1 MSTPAIDTRDI
12 SIRPITE
19 HGQVIYFAS
28 ISGDGRL
35 VAYGRREGE
44 RSLRVK
50 QVTTGSEVTVVPPQA
65 GFFGAGATFTP
76 DGDYLYYTHEDPAN
90 ANNMN
95 VYAVPALGGA
105 SRQVVNNVS
114 STVAFSRDGKRM
126 VYGRTIL
133 DKDEDQLLV
142 ANTDGTDE
150 SVFFR
155 HEGKIN
161 GLSTPPS
168 WSASGDLIAVGTRH
182 FGENTLGSI
191 LVLTPQGKLVRSF
204 TLPMFVEALA
214 WLPDS
219 SGLLFVGHKK
229 LTARSGQIWFQPY
242 PAGEPFKISNDL
254 SRYYSL
260 SITADG
266 KSFVTTQQRL
276 QATIYVGDSPAVL
289 HDKIDWKLT
298 PISTEQA
305 TGYNLSWTAAGQLLQ
320 EDGAYHIFVTR
331 GDGADRVRL
340 LENTEVALEP
350 TACGPG
356 DIIVLSRVLEDNV
369 PHVWRLNTV
378 TGELQQLTFGK
389 WGNRPSCSPD
399 GKWVVYRG
407 YEDNQDRIFK
417 VSINGGTPV
426 ELFRGRAYGAAV
438 SPDGSLV
445 AYLKFEGQG
454 SGTKTTIVLQRLE
467 GGPPVQ
473 EIEVPS
479 KYDVQYLSWTPDG
492 RALTY
497 VDDTTGNTQNLYMQP
512 LAGGTRTRLTHFDSE
527 PAKVV
532 AYAWSRDG
540 KKFAITRA
548 LYNDTDVVLFSGF
561 R

>member
-1 MSTPAIDTRDI
+1 VVLILAAAASFGVYKLLNGNTPAIDTRNM
-12 SIRPITE
+12 SIRPLTE
-19 HGQVIYFAS
+19 HGQVVYFAS

-65 GFFGAGATFTP
+65 GFFGGGEAGATFTP

-90 ANNMN
+90 LNNTN
-95 VYAVPALGGA
+95 LYRVPALGGA
-105 SRQVVNNVS
+105 SRLMVSNVL
-114 STVAFSRDGKRM
+114 STVAFSRDCKRIA
-126 VYGRTIL
+126 YRRGIP
-133 DKDEDQLLV
+133 DKGEDQLLV

-161 GLSTPPS
+161 GLSTAPS
-168 WSASGDLIAVGTRH
+168 WSASGELIAVGARH
-182 FGENTLGSI
+182 FGENTIGSI

-204 TLPMFVEALA
+204 TLPMFVQALA

-219 SGLLFVGHKK
+219 SGLLFVGAEKG
-229 LTARSGQIWFQPY
+229 TARRGQIWFQPY

-254 SRYYSL
+254 SRYSSL

-276 QATIYVGDSPAVL
+276 QATIYVGDSPAL
-289 HDKIDWKLT
+289 LNDKIDWKLT

-305 TGYNLSWTAAGQLLQ
+305 TGYNISWTAAGKLLQ
-320 EDGAYHIFVTR
+320 EDGAYRVFVTR

-340 LENTEVALEP
+340 LENAEVALEP

-356 DIIVLSRVLEDNV
+356 DMIVVSRVLGDNV

-378 TGELQQLTFGK
+378 TGELKQLTFGK
-389 WGNRPSCSPD
+389 WGNRSSCSPD

-407 YEDNQDRIFK
+407 YEDNEDH
-417 VSINGGTPV
+417 
-426 ELFRGRAYGAAV
+426 L
-438 SPDGSLV
+438 L
-445 AYLKFEGQG
+445 
-454 SGTKTTIVLQRLE
+454 
-467 GGPPVQ
+467 
-473 EIEVPS
+473 
-479 KYDVQYLSWTPDG
+479 
-492 RALTY
+492 
-497 VDDTTGNTQNLYMQP
+497 
-512 LAGGTRTRLTHFDSE
+512 
-527 PAKVV
+527 
-532 AYAWSRDG
+532 
-540 KKFAITRA
+540 KKFCARMSTFQQKRRVSNHRA
-548 LYNDTDVVLFSGF
+548 RKRWLAA
-561 R
+561 